1 MVIVKDKKECSG
13 GGCNMLLGL
22 GFLIVVHEK
31 EKCKYFPIFLWTVLL
46 AIFILQHL
54 RILWYH
60 DCLPPWASCSSYCSR
75 YHALETVLMENRF
88 FSLANLIDLKT
99 IQQSTGLRYWFTTI
113 VAMVYYELFSEYL
126 GEMDISC
133 ITNCGLG
140 MFDVWLFLWMKE
152 VRVNIK
158 KDCLKSILIILIMK
172 VQVVWSCQ
180 MFEYSLQCNNFSD

>member
-1 MVIVKDKKECSG
+1 MDSVTGNIYFTTW
-13 GGCNMLLGL
+13 LLATL
-22 GFLIVVHEK
+22 GFL
-31 EKCKYFPIFLWTVLL
+31 FL
-46 AIFILQHL
+46 LQP
-54 RILWYH
+54 
-60 DCLPPWASCSSYCSR
+60 LPCTRNCSYG
-75 YHALETVLMENRF
+75 EQI
-88 FSLANLIDLKT
+88 FSLANLIELKT

-152 VRVNIK
+152 ASVNIK
-158 KDCLKSILIILIMK
+158 KDCLKSILIIMIMK

-180 MFEYSLQCNNFSD
+180 MFEYSLQCSTFSD